1 MSAPKALL
9 IALSGPSSSGKTT
22 LARLLRDI
30 IPNSFILHEDDF
42 YKTDAEIPVNPE
54 HNLEDWDCLESLNLP
69 ALESALRHV
78 KDHGAISSDLESK
91 EDKNSVG
98 NVAFDA
104 ALIERLKV
112 ESTSKGQSSLPVA
125 IIDGFLLYS
134 EELKAVR
141 DLFDVK
147 LFLHTDYHTAK
158 TRREARSGY
167 VTIEGFW
174 ADPPGYVDKIVWPNY
189 VKDHAFLFQ
198 HGDVN
203 GELDEAALTKL
214 GIEGMPMSARGDMT
228 ACLKWAYEIVQRAL
242 QA

>member
-1 MSAPKALL
+1 MTPPKALL

-30 IPNSFILHEDDF
+30 IPHSFILHEDDF

-54 HNLEDWDCLESLNLP
+54 HNLEDWDCLESLSLP

-78 KDHGAISSDLESK
+78 RDHGMIPVDLE
-91 EDKNSVG
+91 
-98 NVAFDA
+98 NVDA

-112 ESTSKGQSSLPVA
+112 ESASKGQNTLPVA

-134 EELKAVR
+134 EDLKAVR

-189 VKDHAFLFQ
+189 VKDHAFLFRN
-198 HGDVN
+198 GDVN
-203 GELDEAALTKL
+203 GELDIAALTKL

>member
-9 IALSGPSSSGKTT
+9 VALSGPSSSGKTT

-78 KDHGAISSDLESK
+78 KDHGTIPADLESK

-98 NVAFDA
+98 NVDVDA
-104 ALIERLKV
+104 ALIKRLRV
-112 ESTSKGQSSLPVA
+112 ESTSMGQDTVRVA

-134 EELKAVR
+134 EDLRAVR

-198 HGDVN
+198 NGDVN
-203 GELDEAALTKL
+203 GELNEAALTKMS
-214 GIEGMPMSARGDMT
+214 IEGMPMSARGDMT

-242 QA
+242 QG